1 MKIPLFVTSQFKR
14 ASAPALAGVM
24 CAALL
29 AGCAT
34 GPKLDYTD
42 YAGEPVKSFYMAN
55 FDGWT
60 VISKDQLVIWSG
72 MNKAYLLTLTGY
84 CPDLQHVNAIA
95 VTSTGNTVDRFEKV
109 IVGKDR
115 CFINEI
121 RPLDTKQMKEDRKL
135 MREQMKKPQEPP
147 PPEPAPPEPKTESKT

>member
-1 MKIPLFVTSQFKR
+1 MKISPIARKGTNKV
-14 ASAPALAGVM
+14 APALAAVA

-42 YAGEPVKSFYMAN
+42 YAGEPVKSFYMGS
-55 FDGWT
+55 FDGWNA
-60 VISKDQLVIWSG
+60 VSKDQLVVWTSL
-72 MNKAYLLTLTGY
+72 NKAYLLSITGY
-84 CPDLQHVNAIA
+84 CPDLQYANAIA
-95 VTSTGNTVDRFEKV
+95 VTSTGSTVDKFEKV
-109 IVGKDR
+109 IVGRDR

-135 MREQMKKPQEPP
+135 LREQMKKPDE
-147 PPEPAPPEPKTESKT
+147 APPAT